1 MGVYKYTKNE
11 KEINKV
17 LKLNELES
25 NEVKK
30 EFKDV
35 AVKGD
40 KLISETEELL
50 KSLGYDKELLEIKLE
65 SRKCDQ
71 VNKNLELRSWDEIV
85 DEANSVIDYDVKLED
100 ILTDKEFQ
108 NAYRDL
114 DRINRELSRATK
126 LNKTDIAFLFIA
138 TGLQTLRWILMP
150 ELGEKINSETR
161 INDKEG
167 DNKVK
172 QTKDEY
178 VNSHKGWDVSKEAQG
193 RKLRQQEGKSWQEIV
208 YSSVP
213 YDATRGSRDQNV
225 KLEGKYH
232 RYKTLG
238 HDPILGWVF
247 GTANILTDT
256 ITLND
261 FKSYRIEK
269 MKFTN
274 EKVQL
279 LAIFEEAYYW
289 IRDDF
294 HRLPAAIFR
303 QGLHFESDKY
313 TKLGLPIPI
322 LGVFSENI
330 AGKLYKNQYDYLCLT
345 KDIKKVGLSSAIAV
359 IINMII
365 GLIHGLF
372 YNEEKDGDRELYE
385 VRTRKILMYSNIIA
399 SSSNVITVCI
409 TKNPK
414 KLDLGGLMVTLSRLF
429 TDIRFISRVKQE
441 FIEGELA
448 LGMKEQF
455 DEADRLFIEGI

>member
-1 MGVYKYTKNE
+1 MGIYKYTKNE

-85 DEANSVIDYDVKLED
+85 DEANSIIDYDVKLED

-114 DRINRELSRATK
+114 DRINREFSRATK

-178 VNSHKGWDVSKEAQG
+178 VNSHKGWNVSKEAQG
-193 RKLRQQEGKSWQEIV
+193 RKLTQQEGKSWQ
-208 YSSVP
+208 
-213 YDATRGSRDQNV
+213 
-225 KLEGKYH
+225 K
-232 RYKTLG
+232 
-238 HDPILGWVF
+238 
-247 GTANILTDT
+247 
-256 ITLND
+256 
-261 FKSYRIEK
+261 
-269 MKFTN
+269 
-274 EKVQL
+274 
-279 LAIFEEAYYW
+279 
-289 IRDDF
+289 
-294 HRLPAAIFR
+294 
-303 QGLHFESDKY
+303 
-313 TKLGLPIPI
+313 
-322 LGVFSENI
+322 
-330 AGKLYKNQYDYLCLT
+330 
-345 KDIKKVGLSSAIAV
+345 
-359 IINMII
+359 
-365 GLIHGLF
+365 
-372 YNEEKDGDRELYE
+372 
-385 VRTRKILMYSNIIA
+385 
-399 SSSNVITVCI
+399 
-409 TKNPK
+409 
-414 KLDLGGLMVTLSRLF
+414 
-429 TDIRFISRVKQE
+429 
-441 FIEGELA
+441 
-448 LGMKEQF
+448 
-455 DEADRLFIEGI
+455 